1 MNESKNKFSWRTMCL
16 TMTEIKEIINFFNV
30 HVREKNKGVR
40 STLEKIEFYDEEQQ
54 ILSEKVEMIDISE
67 LPVTDASEL
76 NEVGIAV
83 RVKCYIFVKAP

>member
-1 MNESKNKFSWRTMCL
+1 MCL
-16 TMTEIKEIINFFNV
+16 TMNEIKEIINFFNV